1 MSNKCNITF
10 VLNVVDAF
18 CVIFG
23 SNVSHLLWRSHFD
36 HFFRPP
42 LKTAVDGVELRN
54 ILDRPDSYVLVLVQV
69 LPLQV
74 GEGGGGGHAGGGVGE
89 GGRRTGSSPGVP
101 SHVCASL
108 HDYMHVAGLARA
120 CQRGT

>member
-1 MSNKCNITF
+1 MS
-10 VLNVVDAF
+10 
-18 CVIFG
+18 FG
-23 SNVSHLLWRSHFD
+23 SNVTHLFWRSHFY

-89 GGRRTGSSPGVP
+89 GGGGGHASTLVSSSSSSTSSTFPF
-101 SHVCASL
+101 L
-108 HDYMHVAGLARA
+108 HAAIV
-120 CQRGT
+120 